1 MNDELKNIEI
11 EAAKVRLQREQLLLQ
26 KEIDKRNGLQSA
38 AGFFGGFFHLL
49 GTIVGFMFS
58 IAIGVFAGGIVGGV
72 IWVLASVF
80 MYFNSANP
88 NWEFM
93 ARVGFALGRMPEFMT
108 AAMFIVPIFYFV
120 VIAIKGFFGK

>member
-11 EAAKVRLQREQLLLQ
+11 EAARVRLQREQLLLQ

-38 AGFFGGFFHLL
+38 AGFFGGLFRLL
-49 GTIVGFMFS
+49 GTTVGFLFS

-108 AAMFIVPIFYFV
+108 AAMFIIPILYFV